1 MMYTNAFVLSL
12 LTFTVA
18 GKLLGGDG
26 DQRRMNEYLG
36 YVGKFAKSYNDNSE
50 FNKRLGQFMV
60 NDDYIQECNY
70 KADHTEEKDPVHC
83 AHNQFSDWT
92 ESEYLGMLG
101 FVGGEVG

>member
-12 LTFTVA
+12 LTFTVT

-50 FNKRLGQFMV
+50 FNKRLG
-60 NDDYIQECNY
+60 
-70 KADHTEEKDPVHC
+70 
-83 AHNQFSDWT
+83 
-92 ESEYLGMLG
+92 
-101 FVGGEVG
+101 